1 MKTYVEINNTP
12 SDSDKYIVARHDK
25 DTRSFWFWGSYED
38 KETAENV
45 ARQING
51 FVAEVADENDNLYLR

>member
-1 MKTYVEINNTP
+1 MKAIVEINNTP
-12 SDSDKYIVARHDK
+12 SDSDKYIVARYDE

-45 ARQING
+45 ATQING
-51 FVAEVADENDNLYLR
+51 LVAEVAE

>member
-1 MKTYVEINNTP
+1 MKAYIEVNNVP
-12 SDSDKYIVARHDK
+12 SDHDKYIVARYDE
-25 DTRSFWFWGSYED
+25 DTQKFWFWGSYED

-51 FVAEVADENDNLYLR
+51 FVAEVAE